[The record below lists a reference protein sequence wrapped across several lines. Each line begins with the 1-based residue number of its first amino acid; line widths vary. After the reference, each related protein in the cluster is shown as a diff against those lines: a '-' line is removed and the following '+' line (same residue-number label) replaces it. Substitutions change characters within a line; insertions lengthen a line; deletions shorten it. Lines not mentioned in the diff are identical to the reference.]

1 MNEKSSPHR
10 RRHVHTMPHVRVP
23 FGHRLLDQAPV
34 VWDSKTAIKGDMLIS
49 GSSGIGTTF
58 QLM

>member
-1 MNEKSSPHR
+1 
-10 RRHVHTMPHVRVP
+10 MPHVRVP

-58 QLM
+58 QLNRLIATLAQ